1 MGTLCGSAL
10 TAWSAVSNEL
20 VVVVKQGVTLSP
32 IQDLCGLPIWY
43 TFLSSASWAVK
54 SLLGLSCGLKSLI
67 RLLLRSFS
75 HLGWV
80 LSRSQG
86 YA

>member
-10 TAWSAVSNEL
+10 TAWLAVSNEL
-20 VVVVKQGVTLSP
+20 VWLLLGRLWSP
-32 IQDLCGLPIWY
+32 IQDLRGLPIWY

-67 RLLLRSFS
+67 RLLICSFS
-75 HLGWV
+75 HLP
-80 LSRSQG
+80 R
-86 YA
+86 AF